1 MKQQT
6 GIIRG
11 ARHDQRIVVEVDIA
25 GVYMSAQKA
34 GLVEVAGQRVWTT
47 VGQHGPI
54 ATDPDILVH
63 ALEQRAH
70 EGYVHAILDAWA
82 FVLRLRAE
90 AKVNGQGQAG

>member
-6 GIIRG
+6 GIIRS
-11 ARHDQRIVVEVDIA
+11 ARPDQRIVVEVNIA

-54 ATDPDILVH
+54 ATDPDMLMHV
-63 ALEQRAH
+63 LEHRAH
-70 EGYVHAILDAWA
+70 EGYVHAMLDAWWQ
-82 FVLRLRAE
+82 VLRLRAE
-90 AKVNGQGQAG
+90 GQANAKGQTP